1 MRSNFLEIGNI
12 CQPIFRALPFL
23 DHIFRKAEKKLE
35 YQDQDA
41 TRRNS
46 EEKTDSGRIDDE

>member
-12 CQPIFRALPFL
+12 CQPIFRALPSL
-23 DHIFRKAEKKLE
+23 DHNFLKAEKIE
-35 YQDQDA
+35 YQDQDT
-41 TRRNS
+41 TRRNN